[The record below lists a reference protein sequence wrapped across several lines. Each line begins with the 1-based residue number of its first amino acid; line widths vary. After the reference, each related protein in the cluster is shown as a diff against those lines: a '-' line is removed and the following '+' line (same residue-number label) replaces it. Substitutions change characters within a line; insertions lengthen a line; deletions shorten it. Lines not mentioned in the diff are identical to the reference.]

1 MTKQITKQILIILL
15 ACIAIVLI
23 LALIF
28 YQYIPSNKIVPAK
41 VQAYSTPESIK
52 SEIEDSLNNQTL
64 MGENELYEITDSDLD
79 QYKSNRSYNPGKSDP
94 FENYVEES
102 EGSEE
107 TSSTTPQNKNASS
120 SAQEKGNS
128 NSSGNNNNSSN
139 SNNNEKGS
147 KVDANTTDNYYTASN
162 VNKGTK

>member
-1 MTKQITKQILIILL
+1 MTKQVTKQILIILL

-52 SEIEDSLNNQTL
+52 SEIEDSLNEQS
-64 MGENELYEITDSDLD
+64 MMAQSELYEITDSDLEN
-79 QYKSNRSYNPGKSDP
+79 YKSNKSYNPGKSDP
-94 FENYVEES
+94 FASYSEES
-102 EGSEE
+102 ESVDGA
-107 TSSTTPQNKNASS
+107 SSTTAKDKNASS

-128 NSSGNNNNSSN
+128 ESKSN
-139 SNNNEKGS
+139 DEKSS

-162 VNKGTK
+162 INKGTK

>member
-1 MTKQITKQILIILL
+1 MTKQVTKQILIILL

-41 VQAYSTPESIK
+41 VQAYTTPESIK
-52 SEIEDSLNNQTL
+52 SEIEDSLNEQSV
-64 MGENELYEITDSDLD
+64 MAQSELYEITDSDLEN
-79 QYKSNRSYNPGKSDP
+79 YKSNKSYNPGKSDP
-94 FENYVEES
+94 FASYTEES
-102 EGSEE
+102 DSSEE
-107 TSSTTPQNKNASS
+107 ASSAATKEKSAGSST
-120 SAQEKGNS
+120 QEKGNS
-128 NSSGNNNNSSN
+128 GNSESN
-139 SNNNEKGS
+139 NNNEKSS

>member
-23 LALIF
+23 LALVF

-52 SEIEDSLNNQTL
+52 SEVEDSLNNEYL
-64 MGENELYEITDSDLD
+64 MAENELYEITDSDLE
-79 QYKSNRSYNPGKSDP
+79 QYKSNKSYNPGKSDP
-94 FENYVEES
+94 FSAYSEES
-102 EGSEE
+102 ESSEGS
-107 TSSTTPQNKNASS
+107 TSTTAQNKNASS
-120 SAQEKGNS
+120 SAQEKDNS
-128 NSSGNNNNSSN
+128 EGNNNKDKS
-139 SNNNEKGS
+139 S